1 MDGIVCIGVSTP
13 LFLAKPPYKSANS
26 PSPPP
31 LPLLDSL
38 LPLYWFF
45 VNPPLKVGFLK
56 FFILNTILSFK
67 SN

>member
-13 LFLAKPPYKSANS
+13 LFLAKPPINQQIVQA
-26 PSPPP
+26 PPP

-56 FFILNTILSFK
+56 FFILNTVLSFK

>member
-26 PSPPP
+26 PSPP